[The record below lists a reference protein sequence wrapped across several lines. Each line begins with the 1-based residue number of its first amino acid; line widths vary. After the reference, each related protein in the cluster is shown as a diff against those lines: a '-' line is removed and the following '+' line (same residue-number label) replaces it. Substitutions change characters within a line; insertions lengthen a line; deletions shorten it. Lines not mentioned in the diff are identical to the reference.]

1 MERKKG
7 SCQPKRGIIFAIAA
21 VGLILGFAAPEIGA
35 QAQKERAPSVEGAT
49 YVGSKNCEICHK
61 EIYLKWN
68 ATLHRRK
75 IQPADET
82 TVVGDFYRNN
92 LLTVERGGKKYISGC
107 SKKGRSF
114 SSRQLALRA
123 SCTLIKRS
131 GSLEQPGSSAT

>member
-49 YVGSKNCEICHK
+49 YVGSKNCELCHK

-75 IQPADET
+75 IQPAGNENEESCQHLVIRDRGHLGDGRRGT
-82 TVVGDFYRNN
+82 RCGAAVGA
-92 LLTVERGGKKYISGC
+92 T
-107 SKKGRSF
+107 
-114 SSRQLALRA
+114 
-123 SCTLIKRS
+123 
-131 GSLEQPGSSAT
+131 GSYAEQ